1 MDRNIIGEV
10 LGGIVMNS
18 KGIHQHNN
26 YEYLLDKNSE
36 FECRRLL
43 RDIKSAILEIEKAR
57 NMFNNVDDADLIEI
71 AIYAEDMAKKRYAY
85 LLAIAKRIGMNVTNS
100 YVIKNNLISF
110 TE

>member
-10 LGGIVMNS
+10 LGGIYMNS
-18 KGIHQHNN
+18 KGIRGNN
-26 YEYLLDKNSE
+26 YEYLLDKNPE
-36 FECRRLL
+36 FECRKLI
-43 RDIKSAILEIEKAR
+43 RDIKSAILEIDKAR

-85 LLAIAKRIGMNVTNS
+85 LLSLAKKIGISVTNS

-110 TE
+110 SE